1 MGNYYSYMRISTA
14 KERQKQK
21 FNRQESSINRYC
33 KENNVSLLLT
43 FKDDCSGK
51 DFDRPE
57 WQKLMKIVQPG
68 DTIIFK
74 DISRFS
80 RLEPEEAYQEYMK
93 LLDANIEL
101 IFIDNFAICTDYI
114 KNLLTVAKQQDLL
127 ARVSMEYIVKLL
139 LLVELQRTNK
149 EREITIKRIKD
160 GIAASSKRSGRPKGT
175 LDKMAPELHTAIEEY
190 LKDRNIKQVDLI
202 QKFGLSRATMIK
214 YIKAVKEET
223 V

>member
-1 MGNYYSYMRISTA
+1 MAMINKYEAERYITKIFREYISALKKTRQYN
-14 KERQKQK
+14 KELDSKT
-21 FNRQESSINRYC
+21 NI
-33 KENNVSLLLT
+33 L
-43 FKDDCSGK
+43 
-51 DFDRPE
+51 
-57 WQKLMKIVQPG
+57 
-68 DTIIFK
+68 FK

-149 EREITIKRIKD
+149 EREITALKGLLTMVQEIIDLGEREITIKRIKD

-175 LDKMAPELHTAIEEY
+175 LDKMTPELHTAIEEY
-190 LKDRNIKQVDLI
+190 LKDRTIKQVDLI

-223 V
+223 L